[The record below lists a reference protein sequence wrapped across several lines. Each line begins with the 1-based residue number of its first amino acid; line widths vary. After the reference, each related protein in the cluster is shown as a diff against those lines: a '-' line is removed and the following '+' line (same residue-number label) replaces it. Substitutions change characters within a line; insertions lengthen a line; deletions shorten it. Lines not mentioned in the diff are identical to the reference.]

1 LASAKKSECDQ
12 LPEMKII
19 LNNREEEFS
28 KESITVT
35 EMLNFKKFTFK
46 LRIVKING
54 RHIPRENFDSAMIYD
69 GDNVQMLYLMSG
81 G

>member
-1 LASAKKSECDQ
+1 
-12 LPEMKII
+12 MKIL

-28 KESITVT
+28 RDFLSVD
-35 EMLNFKKFTFK
+35 EMLVLKKFSYK
-46 LRIVKING
+46 MRIIKING
-54 RHIPRENFDSAMIYD
+54 VLISKEKYDSTIIGE